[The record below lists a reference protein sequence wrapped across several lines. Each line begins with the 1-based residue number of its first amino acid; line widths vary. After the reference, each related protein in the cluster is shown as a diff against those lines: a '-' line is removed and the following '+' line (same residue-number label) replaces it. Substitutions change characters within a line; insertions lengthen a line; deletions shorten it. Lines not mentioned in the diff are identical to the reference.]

1 MFEKIRKSFSLKV
14 FFAASALLICA
25 NLLLIG
31 ILYARMP
38 QIYTIRYNARAE
50 ACMEELQNG
59 IGKRKMEDAGRYLQ
73 QVCREY
79 EVNICIRN
87 TARGQAVDLP
97 GFQSQPLEEGKET
110 ESSAGSSSTKV
121 YVAKT
126 DDGKEYQTLDGES
139 GRIGAFSLFLSFE
152 DTEPYEFLV
161 YTPEEDRVDLFLS
174 DLKAMLPFLL
184 SAVLILAF
192 GAAAVLT
199 RWIAA
204 PVLKISRAARALS
217 EMDWKHS
224 RLQMKRKDEIGVLAD
239 SMDITAGNLEQAL
252 LQRDQANEELL
263 RELEKQKRLD
273 QKQREFFAAASHE
286 LKTPVTVL
294 KGQLTGMLYQVG
306 IYRDRERYLRK
317 SLKTVEE
324 MERRILKI
332 LEISRLES
340 TEITAKPE
348 QIRLRELMEK
358 VLEGYEELMEQKEI
372 FCQVT
377 VPRTLQIQADRGL
390 FREALENLVENAVKY
405 SPQGGEIRIAIE
417 DSREKSCLQIE
428 NTGVHIPTDKIPCLF
443 QAFYRQEES
452 RSKETGGAGL
462 GLYLVKKALELQ
474 HISYEAQ
481 NTQEGFQISLW
492 LKKAQTSEKLQTESR
507 ETSDKN
513 DKLSV

>member
-1 MFEKIRKSFSLKV
+1 M
-14 FFAASALLICA
+14 
-25 NLLLIG
+25 
-31 ILYARMP
+31 
-38 QIYTIRYNARAE
+38 
-50 ACMEELQNG
+50 
-59 IGKRKMEDAGRYLQ
+59 
-73 QVCREY
+73 
-79 EVNICIRN
+79 
-87 TARGQAVDLP
+87 
-97 GFQSQPLEEGKET
+97 
-110 ESSAGSSSTKV
+110 
-121 YVAKT
+121 
-126 DDGKEYQTLDGES
+126 
-139 GRIGAFSLFLSFE
+139 
-152 DTEPYEFLV
+152 
-161 YTPEEDRVDLFLS
+161 DLFLS

-377 VPRTLQIQADRGL
+377 VPRTLQIQADRGF

-405 SPQGGEIRIAIE
+405 SPQGGEIRISIK

-462 GLYLVKKALELQ
+462 GLYLVNKALELQ